1 MSDRED
7 PPIDA
12 LELALLRKGTGRVE
26 AVSIGKDGQ
35 VLSNGDKDTKY
46 RLVIRSPTR
55 SGPKEQSGRAKNL
68 KACKGLKGCEFAK
81 CAEEAF
87 GKLPKN
93 LKGLCPTGGSDNHV

>member
-1 MSDRED
+1 MSNKED

-12 LELALLRKGTGRVE
+12 LELALLRKGSGGVE

-35 VLSNGDKDTKY
+35 ALSNGDKDTKY
-46 RLVIRSPTR
+46 RLIIRSPTR
-55 SGPKEQSGRAKNL
+55 SGPKEQSGRARNL

-93 LKGLCPTGGSDNHV
+93 LKGLCPTNGQDIHI

>member
-1 MSDRED
+1 MSDKED

-12 LELALLRKGTGRVE
+12 VELALMRKGTGGVE
-26 AVSIGKDGQ
+26 AVSLGKDGQ

-93 LKGLCPTGGSDNHV
+93 LKGLCPINEADVHI

>member
-1 MSDRED
+1 MSDKED

-12 LELALLRKGTGRVE
+12 LNLALLRKGSGGVE

-93 LKGLCPTGGSDNHV
+93 LKGLCPINDKGVHI